1 MRSIANSLVT
11 TSLVVL
17 AGLAAARA
25 QAAGPDAVPG
35 GDALPVYPD
44 GASVT
49 RVITLDLPAGDHS
62 AVLKDFPLA
71 LDPSS
76 LRVEGEAGTKT
87 TIGAIDARPPRA
99 APPVNLPELDKRIE
113 ALKDER
119 ANLQGTVDAATARR
133 KFAERFAESSPAGIG
148 DKGEARPISEWR
160 AAFAAVAEEVASADT
175 ALRDAARKQRELDR
189 KIAP

>member
-25 QAAGPDAVPG
+25 QAADLDASWAVDAVT
-35 GDALPVYPD
+35 VYPD

-62 AVLKDFPLA
+62 AILKDFPLT

-76 LRVEGEAGTKT
+76 LRVEGEAGAKL
-87 TIGAIDARPPRA
+87 TIGAIDAKPPHA
-99 APPVNLPELDKRIE
+99 APPANLPELDKRIE
-113 ALKDER
+113 ALKDEYDS
-119 ANLQGTVDAATARR
+119 LQNTVAAPRARR
-133 KFAERFAESSPAGIG
+133 KAADRVSPYPPPRTHHQSHPPSPPQLPT
-148 DKGEARPISEWR
+148 ARH
-160 AAFAAVAEEVASADT
+160 
-175 ALRDAARKQRELDR
+175 
-189 KIAP
+189 